1 MARAVQKRHPE
12 LSLPARQPAKSLPIL
27 SASGMHRPAG
37 LRMHGCALEARWP
50 LPVSTPGAALP
61 VCGGPP
67 RALVSALGAPLKGS
81 PSLNLGRP
89 SQSLYAFASLPTSR
103 STLLVRLQ
111 TDDQPELQYQPGDH
125 VSIFPANR
133 AVLVEA
139 LMQLVQDAPPAEEP
153 VAVETLEAG
162 TEGVKRM
169 WVPSQRLPAC
179 TLRQALTYFLDITT
193 APSPQLLQVLAT
205 LAEDRAEREKLQR
218 LSQDSLLYEEWKWF
232 RCPTVVELLEEF
244 PSVVLPTSLLLT
256 QLPLLQARQYSVS
269 SAPDAYPGELHL
281 TVAVL
286 NYRSQ

>member
-1 MARAVQKRHPE
+1 
-12 LSLPARQPAKSLPIL
+12 
-27 SASGMHRPAG
+27 
-37 LRMHGCALEARWP
+37 
-50 LPVSTPGAALP
+50 
-61 VCGGPP
+61 
-67 RALVSALGAPLKGS
+67 
-81 PSLNLGRP
+81 
-89 SQSLYAFASLPTSR
+89 R

-111 TDDQPELQYQPGDH
+111 TDGQPELQYQPGDH

-133 AVLVEA
+133 AALVEA
-139 LMQLVQDAPPAEEP
+139 LMQLVQDPPLAEEP
-153 VAVETLEAG
+153 VAGETRGAV
-162 TEGVKRM
+162 GVKRM

-256 QLPLLQARQYSVS
+256 ELPLLQARQYSVS

-286 NYRSQ
+286 NYRSQDGKGPVHYGVCSTWLSQLSPGEMVPAFVRSTPNFQLPEDPTAPCILVGPGTGIAPFRGFWQQRQYESETI